1 MDRDQDVATNRCIW
15 VNGPVIAGAGQS
27 GLATAA
33 CLPFVV
39 LERADCFASL
49 WRKRTYDRLKL
60 HLPKQFCQL
69 PKFPFPEFPTK
80 RQLIDYLESYAP
92 RFKISPE
99 FNERV
104 QTATSG
110 WRVKTLS
117 NAESTRTKVE
127 YVGRQLGGA
136 TGENTEMVMP
146 EMKGLSEF
154 TSEMTYYVNWN
165 GTQALDRVLDQ
176 QKAQV
181 CYAISM
187 TRQLGAL
194 LRLEGLLE
202 PHESPSIQYVI
213 NETRR
218 LLLDKK
224 MPIGCGWDGSIPQ
237 LEMLTPFYTL
247 NGIVLNDLVPLT
259 YSLES
264 TNPAFDEEVRRFKA
278 TEIIHHY
285 LAKDDDTFEG
295 KLLSFLMDSPVS
307 IAEIYYPTETDLHND
322 TSGHYHVMLLTGAG
336 YDEKGNGFWECQD
349 SYGDGRGDGGFIR
362 IAMGTRLISLFVE
375 MSIGKGGLYPV
386 PTPPR
391 MWKSSPLLLLL
402 LYLWFVLVLAA
413 SLAQSFSALQRG
425 LLGWFSVMPFLGLCF
440 AEHYKEVSCFRSCC
454 GSRVLGFVSPY
465 VEVLIMKI

>member
-1 MDRDQDVATNRCIW
+1 
-15 VNGPVIAGAGQS
+15 
-27 GLATAA
+27 
-33 CLPFVV
+33 
-39 LERADCFASL
+39 
-49 WRKRTYDRLKL
+49 
-60 HLPKQFCQL
+60 
-69 PKFPFPEFPTK
+69 
-80 RQLIDYLESYAP
+80 
-92 RFKISPE
+92 
-99 FNERV
+99 
-104 QTATSG
+104 
-110 WRVKTLS
+110 
-117 NAESTRTKVE
+117 
-127 YVGRQLGGA
+127 
-136 TGENTEMVMP
+136 
-146 EMKGLSEF
+146 
-154 TSEMTYYVNWN
+154 MTYYVNWN

-307 IAEIYYPTETDLHND
+307 IAVRSYDSFWRVVGSVSSICHFTQIIYI
-322 TSGHYHVMLLTGAG
+322 
-336 YDEKGNGFWECQD
+336 C
-349 SYGDGRGDGGFIR
+349 I
-362 IAMGTRLISLFVE
+362 
-375 MSIGKGGLYPV
+375 
-386 PTPPR
+386 
-391 MWKSSPLLLLL
+391 
-402 LYLWFVLVLAA
+402 FVLTRYMFV
-413 SLAQSFSALQRG
+413 FCRKYITRQR
-425 LLGWFSVMPFLGLCF
+425 LTCTMTQVDITM
-440 AEHYKEVSCFRSCC
+440 
-454 GSRVLGFVSPY
+454 
-465 VEVLIMKI
+465 